1 MSKATVIVKLPVP
14 TFPAVS
20 DAVQVT
26 VVVPIGNKK
35 PVAGEQ
41 VSELLITSASPAD
54 AAAIKLTL

>member
-20 DAVQVT
+20 DTVQVT
-26 VVVPIGNKK
+26 VVVPIGNKE

-41 VSELLITSASPAD
+41 ASEDTITSASPAD
-54 AAAIKLTL
+54 AHGIKLTL